1 MCRLKIKVDKMIS
14 KGREEDILHWQACS
28 AWNDAFRLWPS
39 PPPPPCK
46 LASLKP
52 RTLPDSRPPD
62 PSLYGM
68 TQIYTSGWNFA
79 ENNFNTR
86 EGPILTTWLLTMCH
100 TLSMMISCPPFSA
113 CPCPA
118 SIKRVRQAAG
128 WAEGEKRSGTIS
140 NGIVTA
146 IAIVRS
152 GGAGTVTMDGGTLI
166 HQPIV
171 MTHRRCGLK
180 KPNTSH
186 SILGWHQPKLDQN
199 PELIFDN
206 LWLDLTIMETQKPMF
221 RDNQTISDD
230 GLFVF
235 PSNILSLSLFLLA

>member
-1 MCRLKIKVDKMIS
+1 MIF
-14 KGREEDILHWQACS
+14 KRREEDILHWQACS

-39 PPPPPCK
+39 PLSTSLQARK
-46 LASLKP
+46 LE
-52 RTLPDSRPPD
+52 TLPDSRPPD

-79 ENNFNTR
+79 QNNFNSGR
-86 EGPILTTWLLTMCH
+86 DQPWRHGCWQCVILFLWWYLAPSP
-100 TLSMMISCPPFSA
+100 TLSA

-128 WAEGEKRSGTIS
+128 WAEGEIRSGTIS

-206 LWLDLTIMETQKPMF
+206 LWLDWTIIETQ
-221 RDNQTISDD
+221 NGS
-230 GLFVF
+230 
-235 PSNILSLSLFLLA
+235 

>member
-1 MCRLKIKVDKMIS
+1 MPPEGKNRQTWFLKEE
-14 KGREEDILHWQACS
+14 EEDILHWQACS

-39 PPPPPCK
+39 PPLPL
-46 LASLKP
+46 LASSQAWNPEPCQTLVLQTHLYTGWHRFILLVGTLQ
-52 RTLPDSRPPD
+52 RTIS
-62 PSLYGM
+62 
-68 TQIYTSGWNFA
+68 TQGGTNLDDMAVDNVSYSFYDD
-79 ENNFNTR
+79 
-86 EGPILTTWLLTMCH
+86 IL
-100 TLSMMISCPPFSA
+100 PPFSA

-128 WAEGEKRSGTIS
+128 WAEGEIRSGTIS

-199 PELIFDN
+199 PELIFNN
-206 LWLDLTIMETQKPMF
+206 LWLDLTIMETQKSMF

-230 GLFVF
+230 GLFVL
-235 PSNILSLSLFLLA
+235 PSNILFLSLFLLA

>member
-1 MCRLKIKVDKMIS
+1 MPPEGKSRQKWFLNE
-14 KGREEDILHWQACS
+14 GRRIFCTGKPAQHGMMHSVCD
-28 AWNDAFRLWPS
+28 
-39 PPPPPCK
+39 PPPPSPCK

-79 ENNFNTR
+79 ENNFNTGR
-86 EGPILTTWLLTMCH
+86 DQPWRHDNVSYSLYDDIL
-100 TLSMMISCPPFSA
+100 PPLSA

-128 WAEGEKRSGTIS
+128 WAEGEIRSGTIS

-230 GLFVF
+230 GLFLL

>member
-1 MCRLKIKVDKMIS
+1 MHSVCD
-14 KGREEDILHWQACS
+14 
-28 AWNDAFRLWPS
+28 PP

-79 ENNFNTR
+79 ENNFNTGR
-86 EGPILTTWLLTMCH
+86 DQPWRHDNVSYSFYDDIL
-100 TLSMMISCPPFSA
+100 PPFSA

-128 WAEGEKRSGTIS
+128 WAEGEIRSGTIS

-171 MTHRRCGLK
+171 MTHRRCGPK

-230 GLFVF
+230 GLFVL

>member
-39 PPPPPCK
+39 LPL
-46 LASLKP
+46 LASSQAWNPEPCQTLVLQTHLYTGWHRFILLVGTLQ
-52 RTLPDSRPPD
+52 RTISTQGGTNLDDMVVDNVSY
-62 PSLYGM
+62 SLYDD
-68 TQIYTSGWNFA
+68 
-79 ENNFNTR
+79 
-86 EGPILTTWLLTMCH
+86 ILPPTPLFQPALAPLPSKEWGKLLD
-100 TLSMMISCPPFSA
+100 
-113 CPCPA
+113 
-118 SIKRVRQAAG
+118 
-128 WAEGEKRSGTIS
+128 WAEGEIRSGTIS

-180 KPNTSH
+180 
-186 SILGWHQPKLDQN
+186 
-199 PELIFDN
+199 
-206 LWLDLTIMETQKPMF
+206 
-221 RDNQTISDD
+221 NQTRVTASWDD
-230 GLFVF
+230 TS
-235 PSNILSLSLFLLA
+235 PN

>member
-1 MCRLKIKVDKMIS
+1 MCRLKVKVNKNDFLR
-14 KGREEDILHWQACS
+14 KGGGYFALASLLSMEWCI
-28 AWNDAFRLWPS
+28 PS
-39 PPPPPCK
+39 VTLPLPPPPCK

-79 ENNFNTR
+79 ENNFNTGR
-86 EGPILTTWLLTMCH
+86 EPTLTTWLLIMCH
-100 TLSMMISCPPFSA
+100 TLCMMISCPPFSA
-113 CPCPA
+113 CPYPA

-128 WAEGEKRSGTIS
+128 WAEGEIRSGTIS

-186 SILGWHQPKLDQN
+186 SNLGWHQPKLDQN

-206 LWLDLTIMETQKPMF
+206 LWLDLNNYGNSETHVQ
-221 RDNQTISDD
+221 R
-230 GLFVF
+230 
-235 PSNILSLSLFLLA
+235 

>member
-1 MCRLKIKVDKMIS
+1 MPPEGKSRQKWFLKE
-14 KGREEDILHWQACS
+14 GRRIFCTGKPAQHGMMHSVCDP
-28 AWNDAFRLWPS
+28 PS
-39 PPPPPCK
+39 PSLQARK
-46 LASLKP
+46 LETQNLARLSS
-52 RTLPDSRPPD
+52 SRPIFIRD
-62 PSLYGM
+62 DTDLYFWLELCRE
-68 TQIYTSGWNFA
+68 QFQH
-79 ENNFNTR
+79 R
-86 EGPILTTWLLTMCH
+86 EGPTLTTWLLTMCH
-100 TLSMMISCPPFSA
+100 TLCMMISGPLSPFSA

-128 WAEGEKRSGTIS
+128 WAEGEIRSGTIS

-180 KPNTSH
+180 KPNTSR

-230 GLFVF
+230 GLFLL